1 MQEASETG
9 MPVVKPLFMVEPSD
23 ARAHAADD
31 QFMLGWFLMV
41 TPVLDQASSAYP
53 ARLATQCNTP
63 LQEAQ
68 CLGVLAEGPGCWG
81 TRTIPATLEGGILT
95 FLDRC

>member
-41 TPVLDQASSAYP
+41 TPVLDQASAHP
-53 ARLATQCNTP
+53 ARLATQCDTP
-63 LQEAQ
+63 LQQAQ
-68 CLGVLAEGPGCWG
+68 RLGVSAEGPGC
-81 TRTIPATLEGGILT
+81 
-95 FLDRC
+95 